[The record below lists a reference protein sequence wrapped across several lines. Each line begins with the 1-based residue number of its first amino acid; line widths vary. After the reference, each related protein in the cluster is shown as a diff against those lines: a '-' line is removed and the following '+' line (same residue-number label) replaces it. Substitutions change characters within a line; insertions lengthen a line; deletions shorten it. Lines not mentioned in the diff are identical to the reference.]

1 MADRRRARRLPVKRV
16 LLLALLLLLVVL
28 LFTLHRWL
36 PGSWPGGSGASGFRR
51 LDAPSS
57 SDPTRVVAP
66 IVSSPAWTAAEGAT
80 LRVVG
85 PAGTQVPDWRAGVG
99 RGGPL
104 LGGDGAATVKTR
116 APELWSD
123 GLRVRFAGGEVR
135 HAAVSA
141 TAPTEHV
148 LVHLPAAK
156 VAPLKQAGEVEVRVV
171 DASGGAPVAG
181 AAVTAL
187 GMPALTTDAAG
198 RVVLRG
204 LREPRALR
212 VEASGHAPAAA
223 LAHPQGG
230 GVEVRLDRLVR
241 LDLKLVDP
249 ESREEAAVQ
258 HVEVLDREGRV
269 LERRLSTHGAGGGP
283 LRVRSEQ
290 PASALEG
297 ARLRVVAPGRPDMLV
312 PLAEATGEV
321 ALAPRGR
328 TLELS
333 VRGTDGKPA
342 SAPTVRARFDAGAA
356 PGEQEAA
363 GVESVRAGDG
373 PGRVDVVVPR
383 EGAALLVVSAAQHA
397 PRAVQVGPGDSAGAR
412 DVVLERGLTVPVLV
426 EDAHG
431 RPLAGARVVARC
443 LVGGVAVLAEHAT
456 GPDGRV
462 RAGPVPPGPVE
473 ILAHARGKAW
483 AATDAEATGA
493 MGTVRVRLEAGAALR
508 LVVHDPLGAP
518 LAGVRVTALA
528 EEGAA
533 PDAQPP
539 EGRRWTTDASGA
551 LVLDDLAVRSYR
563 LRLSLAGHADEELH
577 GVLPG
582 AVTHLATLVP
592 AAPR

>member
-1 MADRRRARRLPVKRV
+1 
-16 LLLALLLLLVVL
+16 
-28 LFTLHRWL
+28 
-36 PGSWPGGSGASGFRR
+36 
-51 LDAPSS
+51 
-57 SDPTRVVAP
+57 
-66 IVSSPAWTAAEGAT
+66 
-80 LRVVG
+80 
-85 PAGTQVPDWRAGVG
+85 VG

-104 LGGDGAATVKTR
+104 LGGAGAPTVRTR
-116 APELWSD
+116 DPELWSE

-148 LVHLPAAK
+148 HVHLPAAK
-156 VAPLKQAGEVEVRVV
+156 VPPLKQAADVLVRVV
-171 DASGGAPVAG
+171 DAAEGTPVAG
-181 AAVTAL
+181 ATVTAL

-212 VEASGHAPAAA
+212 VEAPGREPAAA

-230 GVEVRLDRLVR
+230 GVEVLLDRLVR
-241 LDLKLVDP
+241 LDVKLVDP
-249 ESREEAAVQ
+249 ESRAEADVN
-258 HVEVLDREGRV
+258 HVELLDREGRL
-269 LERRLSTHGAGGGP
+269 LERLITAHGAGGGP
-283 LRVRSEQ
+283 LRVRAEK

-297 ARLRVVAPGRPDMLV
+297 ASLRVVAPGRPDTLA
-312 PLAEATGEV
+312 PLAAPTGEV
-321 ALAPRGR
+321 ALAPPGR
-328 TLELS
+328 ALELS
-333 VRGTDGKPA
+333 VRGTDGTPIGT
-342 SAPTVRARFDAGAA
+342 PTVRARFAAGAA
-356 PGEQEAA
+356 PSELEAA
-363 GVESVRAGDG
+363 GVESVRTGDG

-383 EGAALLVVSAAQHA
+383 DGAALLVVSAPQHA
-397 PRAVQVGPGDSAGAR
+397 PRAVRVGPGDSAGAR

-443 LVGGVAVLAEHAT
+443 LVEGVAVLTEHAT

-483 AATDAEATGA
+483 AASDAEAAGA

-551 LVLDDLAVRSYR
+551 LLLDDLAVRAYR

-592 AAPR
+592 SAPR